1 MSKTTM
7 RIVSLILA
15 VVMLVGVVV
24 TTVSCNKKKYDG
36 AGDYT
41 YKSYTTALGTNWNP
55 HTWETNADDSIL
67 SYISS
72 PFITMEAKDT
82 ENGVYQWVYEMATS
96 IKDVTAANQDDLT
109 KYGCALPEG
118 MTAAD
123 VKEGYVFE
131 IALNPDAK
139 WENGEKI
146 TADDYIYSMQQLLDS
161 KMKNYRANLYVS
173 GESALAGAMAYYNSE
188 APIYEQWGWDWDD
201 DDNLVG
207 TISETT
213 VNKDGYVCVNI
224 DGEEKVV
231 YLSTSLT
238 NGIFGTTWATIHT
251 DYGYGGAGYFDKKY
265 EGKTGEGVELP
276 SYVVEREDKDGNKY
290 YAEDLYAKYSKQ
302 ENGYGVIPVTKEI
315 LADIKVLAENFA
327 AFGSA
332 GADGWNCFMFYQ
344 TGIGEKVS
352 YDKVGCY
359 KVDDYT
365 IRYVCA
371 TAIDYYYFLTSCTST
386 WLVYEDL
393 YEAGKDTTGEL
404 VTTNYGTSAETS
416 MSYGVYKIN
425 SLQSEKQI
433 VFVQNENW
441 YGWEKNEDGS
451 LVKDEEGNLV
461 SYTSYHKN
469 LDGEEFKVDGK
480 VHRQHT
486 IEKVVIDVMEEA
498 TAKAAFLK
506 GELSDWSTPA
516 AEVPAY
522 SASDRLYKVDE
533 TYTMSF
539 FFNTDLD
546 ALKNMDKKEGNKN
559 SVILSSTAFRKGFS
573 LAINRAKYVTATE
586 GYKPA
591 FALLNSLY
599 YYDFYNDPSSSY
611 RNTDQ
616 AKEAICNLY
625 GVKWG
630 EGTPYATLDDAV
642 NSVTGYNLDEAKKL
656 MKQACDELV
665 AAGLYKKGEAI
676 EIKIGWAK
684 GALTEADN
692 KQATLMNEF
701 VNAAAEGSGFGK
713 ITFTPVGNI
722 EDRYGDVP
730 AGKYAIGYGAWGGAA
745 LYPFRNFQ
753 VYMDP
758 DNTDINEAGCW
769 DPKTENL
776 TLTINGEEVTMTWQ
790 AWSNCM
796 IGTGKYANA
805 DFETKLD
812 ILSTLETKY
821 LEKYYRI
828 PLAGTTICSMLSY
841 QLDYYTQ
848 EYNFA
853 YGFGGSRLMKF
864 NYDDAEWAQ
873 FVDEQGGTLSYE

>member
-1 MSKTTM
+1 MSKTM
-7 RIVSLILA
+7 KRIVSLVLVVLMLGA
-15 VVMLVGVVV
+15 VAVAAVAC
-24 TTVSCNKKKYDG
+24 TTPEEKKTST
-36 AGDYT
+36 YT

-67 SYISS
+67 SYVSS

-82 ENGVYQWVYEMATS
+82 ENGEYQWVYEMATS
-96 IKDVTAANQDDLT
+96 IKDVTAQNQADLT

-118 MTAAD
+118 VEAKD

-131 IALNPDAK
+131 IKLNQDAT
-139 WENGEKI
+139 WQNGEKI

-173 GESALAGAMAYYNSE
+173 GESALAGALAYYNSE
-188 APIYEQWGWDWDD
+188 SPIYDVLVKYDEAGTRGDAAETDKYYL
-201 DDNLVG
+201 NLSAENMTMASYTFAFMMDYYVDSELYQKLNSKANAYG
-207 TISETT
+207 YIEVTEENYEDVVTICDQYLMAFGMSIYNADET
-213 VNKDGYVCVNI
+213 VN
-224 DGEEKVV
+224 EE
-231 YLSTSLT
+231 YLEEFFFYNT
-238 NGIFGTTWATIHT
+238 
-251 DYGYGGAGYFDKKY
+251 
-265 EGKTGEGVELP
+265 GK
-276 SYVVEREDKDGNKY
+276 
-290 YAEDLYAKYSKQ
+290 
-302 ENGYGVIPVTKEI
+302 
-315 LADIKVLAENFA
+315 F
-327 AFGSA
+327 
-332 GADGWNCFMFYQ
+332 
-344 TGIGEKVS
+344 GEKVD
-352 YDKVGCY
+352 YEKVGCY

-386 WLVYEDL
+386 WLVYKPL

-404 VTTNYGTSAETS
+404 VTTNYGTSVETT
-416 MSYGVYKIN
+416 MSYGVYKLE
-425 SLQSEKQI
+425 SLQADKQI
-433 VFVQNENW
+433 VFTQNENW
-441 YGWEKNEDGS
+441 YGFEKNENGENVRD
-451 LVKDEEGNLV
+451 DEGNLV

-469 LDGEEFKVDGK
+469 LAGEEFKVDGQAL
-480 VHRQHT
+480 RQHT
-486 IEKVVIDVMEEA
+486 ITKVVIDVMDEA
-498 TAKAAFLK
+498 AAKAAFLK

-522 SASDRLYKVDE
+522 AASDRLYKVDE

-539 FFNTDLD
+539 FFNTGVD
-546 ALKNMDKKEGNKN
+546 ALQNMDKNEGNQN
-559 SVILSSTAFRKGFS
+559 SVVLSNVNFRKGFS
-573 LAINRAKYVTATE
+573 LAIDRAKYVTATE

-630 EGTPYATLDDAV
+630 EGTPYATLDEAV
-642 NSVTGYNLDEAKKL
+642 DSVTGYNLAEAKKL
-656 MKQACDELV
+656 MKKACEELV
-665 AAGLYKKGEAI
+665 AAGLYTAGQDIKV
-676 EIKIGWAK
+676 KIGWAK
-684 GALTEADN
+684 GALTDADN

-701 VNAAAEGSGFGK
+701 INAAAEGSGFGK
-713 ITFTPVGNI
+713 ITLEPVGNI
-722 EDRYGDVP
+722 EDRYADVP

-745 LYPFRNFQ
+745 LYPFRNLQ
-753 VYMDP
+753 VYCDT
-758 DNTDINEAGCW
+758 DQYDINEAGCW
-769 DPKTENL
+769 DPATENL
-776 TLTINGEEVTMTWQ
+776 TLTINGEEVTMTWKE
-790 AWSNCM
+790 WSNCM

-805 DFETKLD
+805 DFDTKLD
-812 ILSTLETKY
+812 ILSAMETKY

-853 YGFGGSRLMKF
+853 YGFGGSRIMKF
-864 NYDDAEWAQ
+864 NYDDAEWAA
-873 FVDEQGGTLSYE
+873 FVAENGGKLSYE

>member
-1 MSKTTM
+1 MSNTIKKV
-7 RIVSLILA
+7 ISLILV
-15 VVMLVGVVV
+15 VVMLSSLFLVA
-24 TTVSCNKKKYDG
+24 CKKKNVEG

-67 SYISS
+67 SYVSS
-72 PFITMEAKDT
+72 PFVTMEAKDT

-96 IKDVTAANQDDLT
+96 ITDVTKDHKDDLT
-109 KYGCALPEG
+109 KYGCALPEDK
-118 MTAAD
+118 TVAD
-123 VKEGYVFE
+123 IEKGYVFE
-131 IALNPDAK
+131 IKLNPDAT

-146 TADDYIYSMQQLLDS
+146 TADDYIYSMQQLLNS
-161 KMKNYRANLYVS
+161 KMRNYRANLYIS
-173 GESALAGAMAYYNSE
+173 GESALAGAQAYYDSE
-188 APIYEQWGWDWDD
+188 APIYAVVVPAYGENDTPDYSFD
-201 DDNLVG
+201 ITSKDVFINLGAENMTVASYTFG
-207 TISETT
+207 FMLDYY
-213 VNKDGYVCVNI
+213 VNKELYNA
-224 DGEEKVV
+224 
-231 YLSTSLT
+231 LNQTA
-238 NGIFGTTWATIHT
+238 NA
-251 DYGYGGAGYFDKKY
+251 YGYIKVTAENQADIYTIIDQYLMAFGMSIYTDEA
-265 EGKTGEGVELP
+265 KTQV
-276 SYVVEREDKDGNKY
+276 D
-290 YAEDLYAKYSKQ
+290 ADLY
-302 ENGYGVIPVTKEI
+302 KEF
-315 LADIKVLAENFA
+315 L
-327 AFGSA
+327 
-332 GADGWNCFMFYQ
+332 FYN
-344 TGIGEKVS
+344 TGTFGEKVD

-386 WLVYEDL
+386 WLVYEKL
-393 YEAGKDTTGEL
+393 YEEGKDTTGEL
-404 VTTNYGTSAETS
+404 ITTNYGTSAATT
-416 MSYGVYKIN
+416 MSYGVYKLS
-425 SLQSEKQI
+425 SLEADKQI

-441 YGWEKNEDGS
+441 YGWERDDKGE

-461 SYTSYHKN
+461 SYTTYHKN
-469 LDGEEFKVDGK
+469 IDGEEFKVDGQAL
-480 VHRQHT
+480 RQHT
-486 IEKVVIDVMEEA
+486 IEKVVINVMEEA
-498 TAKAAFLK
+498 AAKAAFLK

-516 AEVPAY
+516 AELPAY
-522 SASDRLYKVDE
+522 AASDRLYKVDE

-539 FFNTDLD
+539 FFNTGLE
-546 ALKNMDKKEGNKN
+546 ALKNMDEKEGNKN
-559 SVILSSTAFRKGFS
+559 SVVLSNTNFRKAFS
-573 LAINRAKYVTATE
+573 YAIDRAKYVTATE

-625 GVKWG
+625 GVQWG
-630 EGTPYATLDDAV
+630 AGTPYATLDDAV
-642 NSVTGYNLDEAKKL
+642 NSITGYNLDEAKKL
-656 MKQACDELV
+656 FKTALEELV
-665 AAGLYKKGEAI
+665 AAGLYKAGDAI

-684 GALTEADN
+684 GALTDADN

-701 VNAAAEGSGFGK
+701 INAAAKEAGFGT
-713 ITFTPVGNI
+713 ITLTPVGNI
-722 EDRYGDVP
+722 NDRYGDVP

-769 DPKTENL
+769 DPRTETL
-776 TLTINGEEVTMTWQ
+776 TLTVDGEEVTMTWQ

-796 IGTGKYANA
+796 IGTGKYADA

-812 ILSTLETKY
+812 ILSMLETKY

-828 PLAGTTICSMLSY
+828 PLAATTICSMLSY

-873 FVDEQGGTLSYE
+873 YIADQGGKLSYE

>member
-1 MSKTTM
+1 MSNTIKKV
-7 RIVSLILA
+7 ISLILV
-15 VVMLVGVVV
+15 VVMLSSLFLVA
-24 TTVSCNKKKYDG
+24 CKKKNVEG
-36 AGDYT
+36 VGDYT

-67 SYISS
+67 SYVSS
-72 PFITMEAKDT
+72 PFVTMEAKDT

-96 IKDVTAANQDDLT
+96 ITDVTKDHKDDLT
-109 KYGCALPEG
+109 KYGCDLPADK
-118 MTAAD
+118 TAAD
-123 VKEGYVFE
+123 IESGYVFE
-131 IALNPDAK
+131 IKLNPDAA
-139 WENGEKI
+139 WENGKKI
-146 TADDYIYSMQQLLDS
+146 TADDYIYSMQQLLNS
-161 KMKNYRANLYVS
+161 KMKNYRANLYIS
-173 GESALAGAMAYYNSE
+173 GESAVAGGKAYYDSE
-188 APIYEQWGWDWDD
+188 SPIYAAVVPAYEEEGDYSFDIEKAITEGTLYV
-201 DDNLVG
+201 NVG
-207 TISETT
+207 TDQMTLYNMSLTALNSKYLGDETIAALFTRLANEANAYGYTKVTAENKAEIFGAISTLL
-213 VNKDGYVCVNI
+213 
-224 DGEEKVV
+224 EKVF
-231 YLSTSLT
+231 
-238 NGIFGTTWATIHT
+238 GIT
-251 DYGYGGAGYFDKKY
+251 DAAA
-265 EGKTGEGVELP
+265 
-276 SYVVEREDKDGNKY
+276 R
-290 YAEDLYAKYSKQ
+290 DLYVMEA
-302 ENGYGVIPVTKEI
+302 
-315 LADIKVLAENFA
+315 L
-327 AFGSA
+327 
-332 GADGWNCFMFYQ
+332 FYN
-344 TGIGEKVS
+344 TGKFGEKVD

-365 IRYVCA
+365 IRYVCQ

-386 WLVYEDL
+386 WLVYEEL

-404 VTTNYGTSAETS
+404 VTTNYGTSAKTT
-416 MSYGVYKIN
+416 MSYGVYKLS
-425 SLQSEKQI
+425 SLEADKQI

-441 YGWEKNEDGS
+441 YGWEKDEKGE
-451 LVKDEEGNLV
+451 LKKDEEGNLI
-461 SYTSYHKN
+461 SYTTYHKN
-469 LDGEEFKVDGK
+469 IDGEEFKVDGK
-480 VHRQHT
+480 ALRQHT

-498 TAKAAFLK
+498 AAKAAFLK

-522 SASDRLYKVDE
+522 AASDRLYKVDE

-539 FFNTDLD
+539 FFNTGLD
-546 ALKNMDKKEGNKN
+546 ALKNMDEKEGNKN
-559 SVILSSTAFRKGFS
+559 SVVLSNTNFRKAFS
-573 LAINRAKYVTATE
+573 YAIDRAKYVTATE

-599 YYDFYNDPSSSY
+599 YYDFYNNPNSSY

-630 EGTPYATLDDAV
+630 AGTPYATLDDAV

-656 MKQACDELV
+656 FKAALDELV
-665 AAGLYKKGEAI
+665 AAGLYTAGDAI

-684 GALTEADN
+684 GALTDADN

-701 VNAAAEGSGFGK
+701 INAAAKEAGFGT
-713 ITFTPVGNI
+713 ITLTPVGNI
-722 EDRYGDVP
+722 NDRYGDVP

-758 DNTDINEAGCW
+758 DNTAINEAGCW
-769 DPKTENL
+769 DPKTEEL
-776 TLTINGEEVTMTWQ
+776 TLTVKGEEVTMTWQ

-796 IGTGKYANA
+796 IGTGKYAEA

-812 ILSTLETKY
+812 ILSMLETKY

-873 FVDEQGGTLSYE
+873 YVADQGGKLSYE

>member
-1 MSKTTM
+1 MSKTM
-7 RIVSLILA
+7 KRIVSLVLVVLMLGA
-15 VVMLVGVVV
+15 VAVAAVAC
-24 TTVSCNKKKYDG
+24 TPEEKKTST
-36 AGDYT
+36 YT
-41 YKSYTTALGTNWNP
+41 YKSYSTALGTNWNP

-67 SYISS
+67 SYVSA

-96 IKDVTAANQDDLT
+96 ITDVTAANQADLV

-118 MTAAD
+118 KASTD
-123 VKEGYVFE
+123 IKEGYVFE
-131 IALNPDAK
+131 IKLNEDAK
-139 WENGEKI
+139 WQNGEKI
-146 TADDYIYSMQQLLDS
+146 TADDYIYSMQQLLNS

-173 GESALAGAMAYYNSE
+173 GESALAGAAEYYNSE
-188 APIYEQWGWDWDD
+188 APIYEQWGWDWDES
-201 DDNLVG
+201 DNLVG
-207 TISETT
+207 TLDETT
-213 VNKDGYVCVNI
+213 VNADGYVCVTI

-231 YLSTSLT
+231 YLSTTLV
-238 NGIFGTTWATIHT
+238 NGIFGATWSMIHT
-251 DYGYGGAGYFDKKY
+251 DYGYGGAGYFDKEY
-265 EGKTGEGVELP
+265 TGATDGDLP
-276 SYVVEREDKDGNKY
+276 AYVVEREDKDGNKY
-290 YAEDLYAKYSKQ
+290 YAEDLFLKYKAM
-302 ENGYGVIPVTKEI
+302 ENGYGVVAVTPEI
-315 LADIKVLAENFA
+315 LEDMKVLAANFA

-332 GADGWNCFMFYQ
+332 GDAGWNCYAFYQ
-344 TGIGEKVS
+344 SGVGEKVE

-365 IRYVCA
+365 IRYVCE

-386 WLVYEDL
+386 WLVYEEL
-393 YEAGKDTTGEL
+393 YEAGKDTSGEL
-404 VTTNYGTSAETS
+404 VTTNYGTSPETT
-416 MSYGVYKIN
+416 MSYGVYKLE
-425 SLQSEKQI
+425 SLQADKQI

-441 YGWEKNEDGS
+441 YGWEK
-451 LVKDEEGNLV
+451 DENGENVRDDEGNLV

-469 LDGEEFKVDGK
+469 LDGEEFKVDGQAL
-480 VHRQHT
+480 RQHT
-486 IEKVVIDVMEEA
+486 ITKVVIDVMDEA
-498 TAKAAFLK
+498 AAKAAFLK
-506 GELSDWSTPA
+506 GDLSDWSTPA

-522 SASDRLYKVDE
+522 AASDRLYKVDE

-539 FFNTDLD
+539 FFNTNVDD
-546 ALKNMDKKEGNKN
+546 LKNMDKNEGNKN
-559 SVILSSTAFRKGFS
+559 SVVLSNTNFRKGFS
-573 LAINRAKYVTATE
+573 LAIDRAKYVTATE

-591 FALLNSLY
+591 FAIMNSLY

-642 NSVTGYNLDEAKKL
+642 NSITGYNLEEAKKL
-656 MKQACDELV
+656 MKTACEELV
-665 AAGLYKKGEAI
+665 AAGLYKAGEEI
-676 EIKIGWAK
+676 KIKIGWAK
-684 GALTEADN
+684 GALQDADN

-701 VNAAAEGSGFGK
+701 INAAAEGSGFGK
-713 ITFTPVGNI
+713 ITFEPIGNI

-758 DNTDINEAGCW
+758 DNTDINEAACW
-769 DPKTENL
+769 DPTTETL
-776 TLTINGEEVTMTWQ
+776 TLTVNGEEVTMTWQ

-796 IGTGKYANA
+796 IGTGKYADA
-805 DFETKLD
+805 DFDTKLD
-812 ILSTLETKY
+812 ITAMLETKY
-821 LEKYYRI
+821 LQKYYRI

-853 YGFGGSRLMKF
+853 YGFGGSRIMKF
-864 NYDDAEWAQ
+864 NYDDAEWAE
-873 FVDEQGGTLSYE
+873 FVAENGGKLSYE

>member
-1 MSKTTM
+1 MSKTM
-7 RIVSLILA
+7 KRIVSLVLVVLMLGA
-15 VVMLVGVVV
+15 VAAAAVAC
-24 TTVSCNKKKYDG
+24 TTPEEEKKTST
-36 AGDYT
+36 YT

-82 ENGVYQWVYEMATS
+82 ENGEYQWVYEMATS
-96 IKDVTAANQDDLT
+96 ITDVTAANQADLV

-118 MTAAD
+118 VAATD

-131 IALNPDAK
+131 IKLNQDAM
-139 WENGEKI
+139 WQNGEKI

-161 KMKNYRANLYVS
+161 KMKNYRANLYVA
-173 GESALAGAMAYYNSE
+173 GESALAGAEAFYNSE
-188 APIYEQWGWDWDD
+188 SPIYAVLVEYDEAGTRGDAAETDTYYL
-201 DDNLVG
+201 NL
-207 TISETT
+207 TAENMTMASYTFAFMQSY
-213 VNKDGYVCVNI
+213 YV
-224 DGEEKVV
+224 DAELYTK
-231 YLSTSLT
+231 L
-238 NGIFGTTWATIHT
+238 NGQANS
-251 DYGYGGAGYFDKKY
+251 YGYIAVT
-265 EGKTGEGVELP
+265 EEN
-276 SYVVEREDKDGNKY
+276 RED
-290 YAEDLYAKYSKQ
+290 
-302 ENGYGVIPVTKEI
+302 VVTI
-315 LADIKVLAENFA
+315 CDQYLM
-327 AFGSA
+327 AFGMSIYNE
-332 GADGWNCFMFYQ
+332 DGSVNEEYLEEFFFYN
-344 TGIGEKVS
+344 TGKFGEKVE
-352 YDKVGCY
+352 YDSVGCY

-386 WLVYEDL
+386 WLVYKPL

-404 VTTNYGTSAETS
+404 VTTNYGTSVETT
-416 MSYGVYKIN
+416 MSYGVFKLD
-425 SLQSEKQI
+425 SLQADKQI
-433 VFVQNENW
+433 VFTQNENW
-441 YGWEKNEDGS
+441 YGFEKDANGTPVRD
-451 LVKDEEGNLV
+451 DEGNLV

-469 LDGEEFKVDGK
+469 IAGEEFKVDGK
-480 VHRQHT
+480 ALRQHT
-486 IEKVVIDVMEEA
+486 ITKVVIDVMDEA
-498 TAKAAFLK
+498 AAKAAFLK

-522 SASDRLYKVDE
+522 AASDRLYKVDE

-539 FFNTDLD
+539 FFNTGVD
-546 ALKNMDKKEGNKN
+546 ALQNMDKNEGNQN
-559 SVILSSTAFRKGFS
+559 SVVLSNANFRKGFS
-573 LAINRAKYVTATE
+573 LAIDRAKYVTATE

-630 EGTPYATLDDAV
+630 EGTPYATLDEAV
-642 NSVTGYNLDEAKKL
+642 DSVTGYNLAEAKKL
-656 MKQACDELV
+656 MKQACEELV
-665 AAGLYKKGEAI
+665 AAGLYTAGQDIKV
-676 EIKIGWAK
+676 KIGWAK
-684 GALTEADN
+684 GALTDADN

-701 VNAAAEGSGFGK
+701 INAAAEGSGFGK
-713 ITFTPVGNI
+713 ITLEPVGNI
-722 EDRYGDVP
+722 SDRYGDVP

-745 LYPFRNFQ
+745 LYPFRNLQ
-753 VYMDP
+753 VYCDT
-758 DNTDINEAGCW
+758 DQYDINEAGCW
-769 DPKTENL
+769 DPSTETL
-776 TLTINGEEVTMTWQ
+776 TLTINGEEVTMTWKE
-790 AWSNCM
+790 WSNCM
-796 IGTGKYANA
+796 VGTGKYATA

-812 ILSTLETKY
+812 ILSAMETKY

-853 YGFGGSRLMKF
+853 YGFGGSRIMKF
-864 NYDDAEWAQ
+864 NYDDAEWAA
-873 FVDEQGGTLSYE
+873 FVAENGGKLSYE

>member
-1 MSKTTM
+1 MSKTM
-7 RIVSLILA
+7 KRIVSLMLA
-15 VVMLVGVVV
+15 VLMLAAVAV
-24 TTVSCNKKKYDG
+24 TAIGCAEKPEGT
-36 AGDYT
+36 GDYT

-96 IKDVTAANQDDLT
+96 IKDVTAANQGDLT
-109 KYGCALPEG
+109 KYGCVLPEG
-118 MTAAD
+118 KKASD

-131 IALNPDAK
+131 IKLNPDAM

-146 TADDYIYSMQQLLDS
+146 TADDYIYSMKQLLDS
-161 KMKNYRANLYVS
+161 KMKNYRANLYIS
-173 GESALAGAMAYYNSE
+173 GESALAGAAAYYDSE
-188 APIYEQWGWDWDD
+188 SPIYAV
-201 DDNLVG
+201 LVEYDAEG
-207 TISETT
+207 NRGDA
-213 VNKDGYVCVNI
+213 VDADK
-224 DGEEKVV
+224 V
-231 YLSTSLT
+231 YLNLAAENMTMASYT
-238 NGIFGTTWATIHT
+238 FGFMK
-251 DYGYGGAGYFDKKY
+251 DYFVT
-265 EGKTGEGVELP
+265 EE
-276 SYVVEREDKDGNKY
+276 
-290 YAEDLYAKYSKQ
+290 LYAKLNATANAY
-302 ENGYGVIPVTKEI
+302 GYIEVTDANYNDVVTI
-315 LADIKVLAENFA
+315 CDQYLQ
-327 AFGSA
+327 AFGMSIYNE
-332 GADGWNCFMFYQ
+332 DKSVNTEYLEEFFFYN
-344 TGIGEKVS
+344 TGKFGEKVD
-352 YDKVGCY
+352 YEKVGCY

-371 TAIDYYYFLTSCTST
+371 TAIDYFYFLTSCTST
-386 WLVYEDL
+386 WLVYEEL

-404 VTTNYGTSAETS
+404 VTTNYGTSPETS
-416 MSYGVYKIN
+416 MSYGVYKLN
-425 SLQSEKQI
+425 SLQPEKQI

-441 YGWEKNEDGS
+441 YGWERDEKGN
-451 LVKDEEGNLV
+451 VKKDDEGNLI

-469 LDGEEFKVDGK
+469 LDGEEFKVDGQA
-480 VHRQHT
+480 HRQHT

-498 TAKAAFLK
+498 AAKAAFLK

-522 SASDRLYKVDE
+522 AASDRLYKVDE

-539 FFNTDLD
+539 FFNTGLD
-546 ALKNMDKKEGNKN
+546 ALKNMDKNEGNKN
-559 SVILSSTAFRKGFS
+559 SVVLSNTAFRKGFS
-573 LAINRAKYVTATE
+573 YAIDRAKYVTATE

-630 EGTPYATLDDAV
+630 EGTPYKTLDEAV
-642 NSVTGYNLDEAKKL
+642 DSVTGYNLAEAKKL

-684 GALTEADN
+684 GALTDADN
-692 KQATLMNEF
+692 KQASLMNEF
-701 VNAAAEGSGFGK
+701 INAAAEGSGFGK

-722 EDRYGDVP
+722 EDRYADVP

-758 DNTDINEAGCW
+758 DNTAINEAGCW
-769 DPKTENL
+769 DPTTEQL
-776 TLTINGEEVTMTWQ
+776 TLTVNGEDVTMTWQ

-805 DFETKLD
+805 DFDTKLD
-812 ILSTLETKY
+812 ILSMLETKY

-864 NYDDAEWAQ
+864 NYDDAEWAKY
-873 FVDEQGGTLSYE
+873 VADQGGKLSYE

>member
-1 MSKTTM
+1 MSKTM
-7 RIVSLILA
+7 LRIVSLILA
-15 VVMLVGVVV
+15 VIMLAALCISA
-24 TTVSCNKKKYDG
+24 VSCGNKNNGEG
-36 AGDYT
+36 ADYT

-67 SYISS
+67 SYVSS
-72 PFITMEAKDT
+72 PFVTMEAKDT

-96 IKDVTAANQDDLT
+96 ITDVTADHTDDLT
-109 KYGCALPEG
+109 KYGCSLPEG
-118 MTAAD
+118 TAAAD
-123 VKEGYVFE
+123 VKSGYVFE
-131 IALNPDAK
+131 IALNPDAM
-139 WENGEKI
+139 WQNGEKI
-146 TADDYIYSMQQLLDS
+146 TADDYIYSMKQLLDS
-161 KMKNYRANLYVS
+161 KMKNYRANLYIS
-173 GESALAGAMAYYNSE
+173 GESAVAGGQAYYDSE
-188 APIYEQWGWDWDD
+188 SPIYAPVVAPYAEEGDYSFDVD
-201 DDNLVG
+201 AALANGTLYVNVG
-207 TISETT
+207 TDQMTLYNMSLSALNSSYLGDETIAALFTRLANEANAYGYTKVTAENKEEIFGAIST
-213 VNKDGYVCVNI
+213 I
-224 DGEEKVV
+224 LEKVF
-231 YLSTSLT
+231 
-238 NGIFGTTWATIHT
+238 GIGDAAARDLYVMEALF
-251 DYGYGGAGYFDKKY
+251 YN
-265 EGKTGEGVELP
+265 TGEFGAKVE
-276 SYVVEREDKDGNKY
+276 
-290 YAEDLYAKYSKQ
+290 
-302 ENGYGVIPVTKEI
+302 
-315 LADIKVLAENFA
+315 
-327 AFGSA
+327 
-332 GADGWNCFMFYQ
+332 
-344 TGIGEKVS
+344 

-365 IRYVCA
+365 IRYVCQ

-386 WLVYEDL
+386 WLVYEEL

-404 VTTNYGTSAETS
+404 VTTNYGTSADTT
-416 MSYGVYKIN
+416 MSYGVYKLD
-425 SLQSEKQI
+425 SLQPGKQI

-441 YGWEKNEDGS
+441 YGFEKNEDGTA
-451 LVKDEEGNLV
+451 KRDEEGNLI

-469 LDGEEFKVDGK
+469 IDGEEFKVDGEA
-480 VHRQHT
+480 HRQHV

-516 AEVPAY
+516 AEVPTYA
-522 SASDRLYKVDE
+522 ASDRLYKVDE

-539 FFNTDLD
+539 FFNTGLD
-546 ALKNMDKKEGNKN
+546 ALKNMDANEGNKN
-559 SVILSSTAFRKGFS
+559 SVVLSNTNFRKGFS
-573 LAINRAKYVTATE
+573 YAIDRAKYVTATE

-630 EGTPYATLDDAV
+630 EGTPYATLDEAV
-642 NSVTGYNLDEAKKL
+642 DSVTGYNLEEAKKL
-656 MKQACDELV
+656 LKTACEELV
-665 AAGLYKKGEAI
+665 AEGLYTAGEAI

-701 VNAAAEGSGFGK
+701 INAAAEGSGFGT
-713 ITFTPVGNI
+713 ITFTPIGNI
-722 EDRYGDVP
+722 DDRYGDVP

-758 DNTDINEAGCW
+758 DNTPINEAGCW
-769 DPKTENL
+769 DPKTEEL
-776 TLTINGEEVTMTWQ
+776 TLTVNGEEVTMTWQ

-796 IGTGKYANA
+796 IGTGKYAEA

-812 ILSTLETKY
+812 ILSMLETKY
-821 LEKYYRI
+821 LERYYRI

-864 NYDDAEWAQ
+864 NYNDAEWAAY
-873 FVDEQGGTLSYE
+873 VAEQGGTLSYE

>member
-1 MSKTTM
+1 MSKTM
-7 RIVSLILA
+7 KRIVSLVLVVLMLGA
-15 VVMLVGVVV
+15 VAV
-24 TTVSCNKKKYDG
+24 TAVACTPEEKKTST
-36 AGDYT
+36 YT
-41 YKSYTTALGTNWNP
+41 YKSYSTALGTNWNP

-67 SYISS
+67 SYVSA

-96 IKDVTAANQDDLT
+96 IEDVTAQNQADLT

-118 MTAAD
+118 VKPAD

-131 IALNPDAK
+131 IKLNPDAM
-139 WENGEKI
+139 WQNGEKI
-146 TADDYIYSMQQLLDS
+146 TADDYIYSMQQLLNS
-161 KMKNYRANLYVS
+161 KMKNYRANLYIS
-173 GESALAGAMAYYNSE
+173 GESALAGAQAYYDSE
-188 APIYEQWGWDWDD
+188 SPIYDVLVKYDD
-201 DDNLVG
+201 AGNRGDAAETDKYYLNLS
-207 TISETT
+207 SENMTMASYT
-213 VNKDGYVCVNI
+213 FAFMQSYFVDAELYTKLNAQAN
-224 DGEEKVV
+224 
-231 YLSTSLT
+231 
-238 NGIFGTTWATIHT
+238 A
-251 DYGYGGAGYFDKKY
+251 YGYIEVTDKNY
-265 EGKTGEGVELP
+265 ND
-276 SYVVEREDKDGNKY
+276 VVTICDQY
-290 YAEDLYAKYSKQ
+290 LQ
-302 ENGYGVIPVTKEI
+302 
-315 LADIKVLAENFA
+315 
-327 AFGSA
+327 AFGMSIYN
-332 GADGWNCFMFYQ
+332 ADKSVNTEFLEEFYFYN
-344 TGIGEKVS
+344 TGKFGDKVS

-386 WLVYEDL
+386 WLVYEEL

-404 VTTNYGTSAETS
+404 ITTNYGTSPETT
-416 MSYGVYKIN
+416 MSYGVYKLE
-425 SLQSEKQI
+425 SLQADKQI
-433 VFVQNENW
+433 VFTQNENW
-441 YGWEKNEDGS
+441 YGWEKDENGKNK
-451 LVKDEEGNLV
+451 LDEEGNLI

-469 LDGEEFKVDGK
+469 LDGEEFKVDGQAL
-480 VHRQHT
+480 RQHT
-486 IEKVVIDVMEEA
+486 ITKVVIDVMDEA
-498 TAKAAFLK
+498 AAKAAFLK

-522 SASDRLYKVDE
+522 AASDRLYKVDE

-539 FFNTDLD
+539 FFNTGVD
-546 ALKNMDKKEGNKN
+546 ALKNMDAKEGNKN
-559 SVILSSTAFRKGFS
+559 SVVLSNTNFRKGFS
-573 LAINRAKYVTATE
+573 LAIDRAKYVTATE

-591 FALLNSLY
+591 FAIMNSLY
-599 YYDFYNDPSSSY
+599 YYDFYNDPNSSY

-616 AKEAICNLY
+616 AKKAICDLY

-642 NSVTGYNLDEAKKL
+642 NSITGYNLAEAKKL
-656 MKQACDELV
+656 MKTACEELV
-665 AAGLYKKGEAI
+665 AAGLYKAGEEI
-676 EIKIGWAK
+676 KIKIGWAK
-684 GALTEADN
+684 GALTDADN

-701 VNAAAEGSGFGK
+701 INAAAEGSGFGK
-713 ITFTPVGNI
+713 ITLEPIGNI

-769 DPKTENL
+769 DPTTETL
-776 TLTINGEEVTMTWQ
+776 TLTIKGEEVTMTWQ
-790 AWSNCM
+790 QWSNCM
-796 IGTGKYANA
+796 IGTGKYAEA

-812 ILSTLETKY
+812 ITAALETKY
-821 LEKYYRI
+821 LQKYYRI

-853 YGFGGSRLMKF
+853 YGFGGSRIMKF
-864 NYDDAEWAQ
+864 NYDDAEWAA
-873 FVDEQGGTLSYE
+873 FVAENGGKLSYE

>member
-24 TTVSCNKKKYDG
+24 TTVSCNQKKKYDG

-67 SYISS
+67 SYLSS

-96 IKDVTAANQDDLT
+96 IKDVTAANQGDLT
-109 KYGCALPEG
+109 KYGCSLPLDAEG
-118 MTAAD
+118 NPVDPKKVT
-123 VKEGYVFE
+123 EGYVFE
-131 IALNPDAK
+131 IKLNPDAK

-146 TADDYIYSMQQLLDS
+146 TADDYIYSMKQLLNS

-173 GESALAGAMAYYNSE
+173 GESALAGAAAYYDSE
-188 APIYEQWGWDWDD
+188 SPIYDV
-201 DDNLVG
+201 LV
-207 TISETT
+207 
-213 VNKDGYVCVNI
+213 KYDGDVRGDAV
-224 DGEEKVV
+224 DADKV
-231 YLSTSLT
+231 YLNLSAENMTMASYT
-238 NGIFGTTWATIHT
+238 FGFMK
-251 DYGYGGAGYFDKKY
+251 DYFVT
-265 EGKTGEGVELP
+265 EE
-276 SYVVEREDKDGNKY
+276 
-290 YAEDLYAKYSKQ
+290 LYAKLNATANAY
-302 ENGYGVIPVTKEI
+302 GYIEVTKENYDDVVTI
-315 LADIKVLAENFA
+315 CDQYLQ
-327 AFGSA
+327 AFGMSIYNE
-332 GADGWNCFMFYQ
+332 DKTVNTEYLEEFYFYN
-344 TGIGEKVS
+344 TGKFGDKVE

-416 MSYGVYKIN
+416 MSYGVYKLN
-425 SLQSEKQI
+425 SLQAEKQI

-469 LDGEEFKVDGK
+469 LEGEEFKVDGQ

-506 GELSDWSTPA
+506 GQLSDWSTPA

-539 FFNTDLD
+539 FFNTGLD
-546 ALKNMDKKEGNKN
+546 ALKNMDAKEGNKN
-559 SVILSSTAFRKGFS
+559 SVVLSNTAFRKGFS

-630 EGTPYATLDDAV
+630 EGTPYKTLDDAV

-665 AAGLYKKGEAI
+665 EAGLYKKGEAI

-713 ITFTPVGNI
+713 ITFTPIGNI
-722 EDRYGDVP
+722 EDRYADVP

-758 DNTDINEAGCW
+758 DNTAIHEAGCW
-769 DPKTENL
+769 DPKTEEL

-805 DFETKLD
+805 DFDTKLD

>member
-1 MSKTTM
+1 MRKTIL
-7 RIVSLILA
+7 RIVAVLA
-15 VVMLVGVVV
+15 VVFMLAAPVLTGC
-24 TTVSCNKKKYDG
+24 TPAAEGT
-36 AGDYT
+36 GDYT

-55 HTWETNADDSIL
+55 HTWETSADDSML
-67 SYISS
+67 GYVSS

-96 IKDVTAANQDDLT
+96 IKDVTKDHKDDLT
-109 KYGCALPEG
+109 KYAVSLPEG
-118 MTAAD
+118 KTAAD
-123 VKEGYVFE
+123 ITEGYVFE
-131 IALNPDAK
+131 IKLNPDAV

-146 TADDYIYSMQQLLDS
+146 TADDYIYSMQQLLNS
-161 KMKNYRANLYVS
+161 KMRNYRANLYIS
-173 GESALAGAMAYYNSE
+173 GESALAGAQAFYDSE
-188 APIYEQWGWDWDD
+188 APIYAAIVPAYEEEGDYSFDVD
-201 DDNLVG
+201 AAIAAGTLYISVSSENMTLYPMSLVALNNNYLG
-207 TISETT
+207 D
-213 VNKDGYVCVNI
+213 KDI
-224 DGEEKVV
+224 AAK
-231 YLSTSLT
+231 LT
-238 NGIFGTTWATIHT
+238 DLGNQANA
-251 DYGYGGAGYFDKKY
+251 YGYTKVTEENKKEIFDLIKFFL
-265 EGKTGEGVELP
+265 ENLFGITGEAA
-276 SYVVEREDKDGNKY
+276 DM
-290 YAEDLYAKYSKQ
+290 YAMEALFYNTGK
-302 ENGYGVIPVTKEI
+302 
-315 LADIKVLAENFA
+315 
-327 AFGSA
+327 FG
-332 GADGWNCFMFYQ
+332 D
-344 TGIGEKVS
+344 KVS

-365 IRYVCA
+365 INYVCQ

-386 WLVYEDL
+386 WLVYEEL
-393 YEAGKDTTGEL
+393 YEAGKDTTGDL
-404 VTTNYGTSAETS
+404 VTTNYGTSKETT
-416 MSYGVYKIN
+416 MSYGVYKLA
-425 SLQSEKQI
+425 SLEKGKQVI
-433 VFVQNENW
+433 YVQNENW
-441 YGWEKNEDGS
+441 YGWEKDDKGE

-461 SYTSYHKN
+461 SYTTYHKN
-469 LDGEEFKVDGK
+469 LDGEEFKVDGQK
-480 VHRQHT
+480 LRQHT

-498 TAKAAFLK
+498 TAKQAFLK

-516 AEVPAY
+516 AEVPTYA
-522 SASDRLYKVDE
+522 ASDRLYKVDE

-539 FFNTDLD
+539 FFNTGVE
-546 ALKNMDKKEGNKN
+546 ALKNMDAKEGNKN
-559 SVILSSTAFRKGFS
+559 SVILSNANFRKGFS
-573 LAINRAKYVTATE
+573 LAIDRAKYVTATE

-591 FALLNSLY
+591 FALMNSLY

-642 NSVTGYNLDEAKKL
+642 DSVTGYNLEEAKKL
-656 MKQACDELV
+656 MKTACDELV
-665 AAGLYKKGEAI
+665 AAGLYTKGEEI
-676 EIKIGWAK
+676 KIKIGWAK

-701 VNAAAEGSGFGK
+701 VNAAAAGSGFGK
-713 ITFTPVGNI
+713 ITFEPIGNI
-722 EDRYGDVP
+722 DDRYGDVP

-769 DPKTENL
+769 DPKTEEL

-805 DFETKLD
+805 DFDTKLD
-812 ILSTLETKY
+812 ITSTLETLY
-821 LEKYYRI
+821 LQKYYRI
-828 PLAGTTICSMLSY
+828 PLAATTVCSMLSF

-864 NYDDAEWAQ
+864 NYDDAEWAA
-873 FVDEQGGTLSYE
+873 FVAEQGGTLSYE